1 MFNKIEEA
9 IELKVVVKDRE
20 NYYKLFKDI
29 GINHVIKAEDS
40 LKDYK

>member
-1 MFNKIEEA
+1 MFDKIKQV
-9 IELKVVVKDRE
+9 ELKAVVKDRE

-40 LKDYK
+40 FIDYK